1 MHQRLAAAQTALQGG
16 RTAEAVEHLTALLS
30 EAPDQPAGVYQTLA
44 LQLYRSGRYAD
55 AERWARQAVRR
66 FPRQIDL
73 WNLLGVLL
81 RRLGRLDDAL
91 EALKSAARLQPSN
104 VSVLS
109 NLANVHLDREDP
121 AAAEGVLARLV
132 RLEPKNGEHQRL
144 LGRALRRQA
153 RHDAALAR
161 FRQAILLDRNNT
173 NAWLDLIGQLMEMR
187 RYDEADQT
195 LDRAAA
201 QFPDAEKFREGQV
214 LGLRRREGLDAAI
227 ASLEAAI
234 AQDPGQAW
242 AHRQLGNLLA
252 EVDRARAN
260 DHLRRA
266 LALSPGD
273 IDTLFS
279 LAEGLQR
286 SRHDDEA
293 AHIEESYQVLRDVP
307 ALRNLTPRNKKV
319 AGEIFLRVGDYARYE
334 QLGSF
339 SDLSRAYVGAGMHA
353 PLMSM
358 LARVRSKEDRRELL
372 EAHRAWGRTQE
383 TFAANSP
390 IRRPPAPAGRQ
401 KMRIGFMSSDLRA
414 HPVGY
419 FALPLLRHYDRQRF
433 EVFCYSYKQG
443 DEDPSQKAIAGM
455 VDAFRWRP
463 DITDHDAAQMIAD
476 DQLDMLIELGGST
489 HMNKLEVMA
498 YRPAPLSASWLGYA
512 HSAGP
517 SAIDYLLLDPFMAPE
532 DPELLIEK
540 PLMLPHCWYS
550 LAPEIYRAEP
560 AVEQQAPV
568 ERNGYV
574 TFGTANNPYKYGPEL
589 LRSWA
594 RIMARTPDS
603 RFLFIRPEGGAPSF
617 REHMRTAF
625 AAEGVAAERILFEP
639 VRGKHLP
646 FYNQIDLS
654 LDTWPQTG
662 GTTTCESLWM
672 GAPVV
677 TLVGEAL
684 YERLSY
690 SVLMNLGLGELCAH
704 SVEGYEDLAA
714 ALGSDPARIGE
725 LRRSLRPRMQES
737 PLGQTQAWAH
747 DFFEVVAGVI
757 AENRKG

>member
-1 MHQRLAAAQTALQGG
+1 MHQRLAAAQAALRGG
-16 RTAEAVEHLTALLS
+16 RAAEAVEHLIALLA

-44 LQLYRSGRYAD
+44 LQLYHAGRYAE
-55 AERWARQAVRR
+55 AEGWTRQAVER

-81 RRLGRLDDAL
+81 RRLGRLEEAL
-91 EALKSAARLQPSN
+91 EALKAGARLQPNN
-104 VSVLS
+104 VSILA

-121 AAAEGVLARLV
+121 AGAESVLTRLV
-132 RLEPKNGEHQRL
+132 RLEPKNAEHQRL
-144 LGRALRRQA
+144 LGRALRRQG

-161 FRQAILLDRNNT
+161 FRQAILLDRNSV
-173 NAWLDLIGQLMEMR
+173 NAWLDLIGQLSEMR
-187 RYDEADQT
+187 RHDEADQA
-195 LDRAAA
+195 LERAAA
-201 QFPDAEKFREGQV
+201 QFPQSEKFREGRI
-214 LGLRRREGLDAAI
+214 LALRRREGLDTALAA
-227 ASLEAAI
+227 LEAEL
-234 AQDPGQAW
+234 AQDANQAW
-242 AHRQLGNLLA
+242 VHRQLGNLLA
-252 EVDRARAN
+252 DVDRARAN
-260 DHLRRA
+260 EHLRRA
-266 LALSPGD
+266 VALAPGD
-273 IDTLFS
+273 ADTLFA

-286 SRHDDEA
+286 SRYGDEA

-307 ALRNLTPRNKKV
+307 ALRNLNPRNKKV
-319 AGEIFLRVGDYARYE
+319 ASEIFLRVGDYGRYE

-339 SDLSRAYVGAGMHA
+339 SDLCRAYVGAGMHA

-358 LARVRSKEDRRELL
+358 LARVRSEQDRRELV
-372 EAHRAWGRTQE
+372 EAHRVWGRAQE
-383 TFAANSP
+383 GFAANAP
-390 IRRPPAPAGRQ
+390 IRRPPPPAGRE
-401 KMRIGFMSSDLRA
+401 KMRIGFMSSDLRS

-443 DEDPSQKAIAGM
+443 EVDSSQRAIAGM
-455 VDAFRWRP
+455 VDAFRWQP
-463 DITDHDAAQMIAD
+463 DITDHAAAQMIAD

-498 YRPAPLSASWLGYA
+498 YKPAPLSASWLGYA

-517 SAIDYLLLDPFMAPE
+517 SAIDYLVLDPFMRPE
-532 DPELLIEK
+532 DPGLLIER

-550 LAPEIYRAEP
+550 LAEEIYRAEP
-560 AVEQQAPV
+560 AVEQPGPV

-594 RIMARTPDS
+594 RIMARTPHS

-617 REHMRTAF
+617 RAHMQAAF

-639 VRGKHLP
+639 IRGKHLP
-646 FYNQIDLS
+646 FYNQIDMS

-704 SVEGYEDLAA
+704 SVQGYEDVAVALAA
-714 ALGSDPARIGE
+714 DPARLSE

-737 PLGQTQAWAH
+737 PLGQTQAWAR
-747 DFFEVVAGVI
+747 DFFEVIARAI
-757 AENRKG
+757 AESRKA